1 MESLAIH
8 FDQTSLEEL
17 RADRTGSLPRNPH
30 LDLSTLAADGT
41 KTPSSQTFT
50 TYHPLL
56 VESHYSI
63 LLNHLLLGDFPA
75 VLTAY
80 NKIAH
85 LVDGLE
91 GYPVFLPARSM
102 AQAEFVE
109 VFERLLG
116 GWRFGATPG
125 VNGRGVKAIMPKGE
139 EKKEA
144 WTEGTRPEGED
155 KRHPA
160 SVPMSAPSPSSSH
173 LNDVPE
179 ASGSRSSSPLTPSS
193 GRDTPTNG
201 GAGSSSSTPVPPPV
215 TPSSSGRDAPPPVDP
230 VKSLD
235 AVRQLIVQA
244 GIKAKERQQKT
255 AEKVAEAKRQGKP
268 ASFGSI
274 NIPLSGPRVEV
285 SLCVIWYLVWCVA
298 CTDC

>member
-8 FDQTSLEEL
+8 FDPTTLVEL
-17 RADRTGSLPRNPH
+17 RNDPSRMGPKNPH
-30 LDLSTLAADGT
+30 LDFSGPDG
-41 KTPSSQTFT
+41 KPASQTFT

-63 LLNHLLLGDFPA
+63 LLNYLLLGDFPA
-75 VLTAY
+75 VLNSY
-80 NKIAH
+80 VKIAH

-116 GWRFGATPG
+116 GWRFGATPDANVPG
-125 VNGRGVKAIMPKGE
+125 TRMIMPPLD
-139 EKKEA
+139 A
-144 WTEGTRPEGED
+144 SQIPSRY
-155 KRHPA
+155 PA
-160 SVPMSAPSPSSSH
+160 GSSPAPLTPSSSTASASSVADI
-173 LNDVPE
+173 LDRLIDVPE
-179 ASGSRSSSPLTPSS
+179 RSISPLPSHVNGKGNGAGGSRSSSPLAAAGRGTFGSTPTTSS
-193 GRDTPTNG
+193 GK
-201 GAGSSSSTPVPPPV
+201 
-215 TPSSSGRDAPPPVDP
+215 DAPPPVDLIQ
-230 VKSLD
+230 SLD
-235 AVRQLIVQA
+235 AVRQLIVRA
-244 GIKAKERQQKT
+244 GIKAKERELKT

-285 SLCVIWYLVWCVA
+285 SLSPSYRLDVVGKTRY
-298 CTDC
+298 